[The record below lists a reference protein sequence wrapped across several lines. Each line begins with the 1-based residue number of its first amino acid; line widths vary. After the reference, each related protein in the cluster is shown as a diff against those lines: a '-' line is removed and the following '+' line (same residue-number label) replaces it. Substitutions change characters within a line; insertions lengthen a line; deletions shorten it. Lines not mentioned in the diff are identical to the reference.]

1 MSFLGMLRVYRQDV
15 VDGYVGG
22 MQWYPHPHIHYL
34 HALPHV
40 LGVESEQRVSRAE
53 SKWLG

>member
-40 LGVESEQRVSRAE
+40 SWRGVGTTRDPSRE
-53 SKWLG
+53 